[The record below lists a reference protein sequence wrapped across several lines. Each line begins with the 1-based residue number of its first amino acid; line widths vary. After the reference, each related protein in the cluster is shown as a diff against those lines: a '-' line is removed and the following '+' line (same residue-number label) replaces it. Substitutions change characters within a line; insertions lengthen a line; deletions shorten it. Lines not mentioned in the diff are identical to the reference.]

1 MKQFKWLLGLFL
13 LLMVSAVSGEE
24 VTIFA
29 NDDYRPVSYKN
40 ERGEAV
46 GVAQDLLKYHEQLT
60 KESLNVEMSTWRRA
74 YELALKGR
82 GGVIGLSK
90 TPERLAIFDYSE
102 PFMEDVV
109 GVVVRKDR
117 VFPFHLV
124 ADLKGKTVGI
134 TNGASYGVELDRAIA
149 QQLFR
154 VDYNYSTSTR
164 LKKVLHQR
172 VDCALLGGGNEAL
185 ALAVKSDPELFANR
199 DQFIFLST
207 AIAVDPLYLGFHK
220 SMKMTKFLQRF
231 NQTIKK
237 ARVKGL
243 LKNTKH

>member
-1 MKQFKWLLGLFL
+1 MKQFKRLLGLLL
-13 LLMVSAVSGEE
+13 LLMVSAVSGGE

-40 ERGEAV
+40 ERGESV
-46 GVAQDLLKYHEQLT
+46 GVAQDLLKYHEQLS
-60 KESLNVEMSTWRRA
+60 KESLKVEMSSWRRA
-74 YELALKGR
+74 YELALKGQ
-82 GGVIGLSK
+82 GGIIGLSK

-102 PFMEDVV
+102 PFMENMI
-109 GVVVRKDR
+109 GVVVIKNKA
-117 VFPFHLV
+117 FPFYSV
-124 ADLKGKTVGI
+124 ADLKGKMVGI
-134 TNGASYGVELDRAIA
+134 TNGASYGAELDRAIA

-154 VDYNYSTSTR
+154 VDYNYSTTIR

-172 VDCALLGGGNEAL
+172 VDCALLGGGSEAL
-185 ALAVKSDPELFANR
+185 ALALKSDPELFANR
-199 DQFIFLST
+199 DRFMFLSS

-220 SMKMTKFLQRF
+220 SMKMTKFLQNF

-237 ARVKGL
+237 ARSKGL